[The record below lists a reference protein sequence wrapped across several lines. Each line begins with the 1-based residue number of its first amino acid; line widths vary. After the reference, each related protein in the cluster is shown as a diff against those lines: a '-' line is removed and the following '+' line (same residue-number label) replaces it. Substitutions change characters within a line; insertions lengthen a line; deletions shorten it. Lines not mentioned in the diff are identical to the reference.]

1 MKTKIERDN
10 EIRIAYSY
18 ITLAKIAIVESGEA
32 DTAEMKNIIDRI
44 SDLQVHLAPMT
55 VKKVDK
61 PWHLYDEIREVI

>member
-10 EIRIAYSY
+10 EMRIAYSY
-18 ITLAKIAIVESGEA
+18 ITLAKIAIVDSGEA
-32 DTAEMKNIIDRI
+32 DTEEMKNIIDRI

-61 PWHLYDEIREVI
+61 P

>member
-61 PWHLYDEIREVI
+61 P